1 MMNVITKGPRINR
14 RCICCLQQMK
24 IMSKILVEKMR
35 RLNKII
41 QHTESVTISF
51 QEITEMMKDIF
62 DGNVYVLSKRGKVL
76 GVSLVDLKNSNV
88 ILDENEQKVFTEQDN
103 SQLLKINSTLFNIT
117 KDDLLEV
124 FKDDE
129 NSYEKFVTIVPV
141 IGSGERLGTFIV
153 SKDEEF
159 TDDDLVLSEYAATV
173 IGLEIVRSERKTK
186 EEERRKTDVVKMAV
200 GTLSYS
206 EIEAMEHIFAELEG
220 SEGLLV
226 ASKVADRV
234 GITRSVIVNALR
246 KFESAGVI
254 ESRSL
259 GMKGTFI
266 KILNDKLLEEFNKVA
281 ESYKI

>member
-1 MMNVITKGPRINR
+1 
-14 RCICCLQQMK
+14 MK

-41 QHTESVTISF
+41 QHTESLTISF

-124 FKDDE
+124 FKNDK

-141 IGSGERLGTFIV
+141 IGSGDRLGTFIV
-153 SKDEEF
+153 SKNAEF

-173 IGLEIVRSERKTK
+173 IGLEIVRSERKTRD
-186 EEERRKTDVVKMAV
+186 EERRKIDVVKMAV

-226 ASKVADRV
+226 ASKIADRV

-266 KILNDKLLEEFNKVA
+266 KILNDKLLGEFNKVA
-281 ESYKI
+281 SSYKI

>member
-1 MMNVITKGPRINR
+1 MNVITKGLRINR

-51 QEITEMMKDIF
+51 QEISEMMKDIF

-173 IGLEIVRSERKTK
+173 IGLEIVRSERKAK

-220 SEGLLV
+220 TEGLLV

-266 KILNDKLLEEFNKVA
+266 KILNDKLLDEFNKVA

>member
-1 MMNVITKGPRINR
+1 
-14 RCICCLQQMK
+14 
-24 IMSKILVEKMR
+24 MSKILVEKMR

-51 QEITEMMKDIF
+51 QEISEMMKDIF
-62 DGNVYVLSKRGKVL
+62 DGNVYVLSKKGKVL
-76 GVSLVDLKNSNV
+76 GVSLVDLVNSNV
-88 ILDENEQKVFTEQDN
+88 ILDENQEKVFTEQDN
-103 SQLLKINSTLFNIT
+103 NQLLKINSTLFNIT

-124 FKDDE
+124 FKDDQ

-153 SKDEEF
+153 SKDSEF

-173 IGLEIVRSERKTK
+173 IGLEIVRSDRKAR
-186 EEERRKTDVVKMAV
+186 EEERRKIAVVKMAI

-206 EIEAMEHIFAELEG
+206 EIEAMEHIFEELDG
-220 SEGLLV
+220 VEGLLV

-266 KILNDKLLEEFNKVA
+266 KILNDKLLDEFRKVA
-281 ESYKI
+281 QSYKI

>member
-1 MMNVITKGPRINR
+1 
-14 RCICCLQQMK
+14 MK

-141 IGSGERLGTFIV
+141 IGSGHRLGTFIV
-153 SKDEEF
+153 SKDEKF

-186 EEERRKTDVVKMAV
+186 EEERRKVDIVKMAV

>member
-1 MMNVITKGPRINR
+1 MNAIIKGPRINR

-41 QHTESVTISF
+41 QHTESLTISF

-124 FKDDE
+124 FKNDK

-141 IGSGERLGTFIV
+141 IGSGDRLGTFIV
-153 SKDEEF
+153 SKNAEF

-173 IGLEIVRSERKTK
+173 IGLEIVRSERKTRD
-186 EEERRKTDVVKMAV
+186 EERRKIDVVKMAV

-226 ASKVADRV
+226 ASKIADRV

-266 KILNDKLLEEFNKVA
+266 KILNDKLLGEFNKVA
-281 ESYKI
+281 SSYKI

>member
-1 MMNVITKGPRINR
+1 
-14 RCICCLQQMK
+14 MK

-41 QHTESVTISF
+41 QHTESMTISF

-117 KDDLLEV
+117 KEDLLEV

-141 IGSGERLGTFIV
+141 IGSGDRLGTFIV
-153 SKDEEF
+153 SKSEQF

-186 EEERRKTDVVKMAV
+186 EEERRKIDVVKMAV

-206 EIEAMEHIFAELEG
+206 EIEAMEHIFAALEG
-220 SEGLLV
+220 TEGLLV

-266 KILNDKLLEEFNKVA
+266 KILNDKLLGEFNKVA
-281 ESYKI
+281 DSYKI

>member
-1 MMNVITKGPRINR
+1 MKSVITNGPRINR

-141 IGSGERLGTFIV
+141 IGSGDRLGTFIV

-186 EEERRKTDVVKMAV
+186 EEERRKIDVVKMAV

-281 ESYKI
+281 DSYKI

>member
-1 MMNVITKGPRINR
+1 
-14 RCICCLQQMK
+14 MK

-51 QEITEMMKDIF
+51 QEISEMMKDIF

-124 FKDDE
+124 FKGDE

-141 IGSGERLGTFIV
+141 IGSGDRLGTFIV
-153 SKDEEF
+153 SKDEDF

-173 IGLEIVRSERKTK
+173 IGLEIVRSERKVK
-186 EEERRKTDVVKMAV
+186 EEERRKIAVVKMAV

-266 KILNDKLLEEFNKVA
+266 KILNEKLLGEFNKVA
-281 ESYKI
+281 DSYKI